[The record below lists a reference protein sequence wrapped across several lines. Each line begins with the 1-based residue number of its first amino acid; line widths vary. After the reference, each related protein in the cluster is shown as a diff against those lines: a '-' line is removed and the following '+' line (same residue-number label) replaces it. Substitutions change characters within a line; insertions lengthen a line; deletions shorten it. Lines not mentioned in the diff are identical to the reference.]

1 MAKKQADNPYADIG
15 AEDNPYA
22 DIGAGPTAGEVALDV
37 AKQVPSSLIAGVEQ
51 IPAAPAHAA
60 NLITGLVGPYI
71 EKAADYF
78 RPGKGAE
85 MQEAELQRQ
94 RLLAQVKGLK
104 GTAADYLPEP
114 QTPLGKV
121 VRTAGEVIPSAV
133 AGSTYSIPRA
143 LAVGAGTGALSEVG
157 GQAVEGTDLETPV
170 RVGALLV
177 GGHVGGRLAERG
189 ATTGALEAGK
199 TAARTG
205 ADRGY
210 QTFRDADFNIHPDL
224 GTNFA
229 RTVRTDLENTGRNEI
244 TAPDTLKALNRI
256 EAKPFATP
264 QEIQRDYQMLGH
276 VVADNT
282 AKASDRMAARI
293 AQERLLTEVETKGAQ
308 HLMPGG
314 TAYATPGGSVAFARM
329 VPEEAVQTFQKANQ
343 DWAAL
348 KRAENLDQRI
358 TKGELRAGSNYSG
371 LNLENELRRR
381 VSVLAD
387 KDVGRGFSP
396 AERAAFEQYG
406 RGNVFSNAPRYI
418 KNFMGGGGGLG
429 ALIGGAGAVGAGQY
443 FGFDPATAGG
453 ATILGGLGLAKYGN
467 MRALNRARELELM
480 LLRRSPSAQAAGIP
494 GTRSGGAASV
504 LAPTLSTLGE

>member
-37 AKQVPSSLIAGVEQ
+37 AKQIPSSLIAGVEQ

-94 RLLAQVKGLK
+94 RLMAQVKGLK

-114 QTPLGKV
+114 KTPLGKV
-121 VRTAGEVIPSAV
+121 VRTAGEVIPAAI
-133 AGSTYSIPRA
+133 AGSSYSIPRA

-170 RVGALLV
+170 RVGALVV

-210 QTFRDADFNIHPDL
+210 QAFRDADFTINPNLATDFATTTRADL
-224 GTNFA
+224 
-229 RTVRTDLENTGRNEI
+229 VSTGRNKV
-244 TAPDTLKALNRI
+244 TAPKTLEALDEI
-256 EAKPFATP
+256 KVTP
-264 QEIQRDYQMLGH
+264 HTNPTEIQRDYQMLGH
-276 VVADNT
+276 VAADNT
-282 AKASDRMAARI
+282 ASAADRMAARI
-293 AQERLLTEVETKGAQ
+293 AQERLLSQVETKGAANLQ
-308 HLMPGG
+308 PGG
-314 TAYATPGGSVAFARM
+314 TAYATPGGSVAFARTL
-329 VPEEAVQTFQKANQ
+329 PDEAVATFQKANQ

-396 AERAAFEQYG
+396 AERAAFAKYG
-406 RGNVFSNAPRYI
+406 EGTLGSNTARYM
-418 KNFMGGGGGLG
+418 KNFLGGGGGLG
-429 ALIGGAGAVGAGQY
+429 ALAATGAGFGAGQY
-443 FGFDPATAGG
+443 FGLDPLTYGSGTAL
-453 ATILGGLGLAKYGN
+453 AGLGLAKYGN

-494 GTRSGGAASV
+494 GTRSGGAGSV